1 MENNNYFAI
10 YETELGLIKIEY
22 EDNTITS
29 ILKTKSQFKGYPTE
43 FTDMVYRELK
53 DYINKRRKSFDFN
66 YQLIGTEFQKKVW
79 TELLKIPYGETR
91 SYKEV
96 AINIGNSKAARAVGM
111 ACNKNPIIVM
121 VPCHRVIGSN
131 GGLTGYAGGLSMK
144 QDLLDIEQNSI

>member
-53 DYINKRRKSFDFN
+53 DYINKRRQSFDFN